1 MNDILNH
8 AGPKALSMLHF
19 NIRTLL
25 KNLSLLDDIDMLY
38 SLEKSQL
45 SQSTCNS
52 KLYNQYRPPQL

>member
-45 SQSTCNS
+45 S
-52 KLYNQYRPPQL
+52 